1 MNTPDNLPPD
11 EFPEELLAGFA
22 DGELDPQAAAAVD
35 RWLADH
41 PESLASLNAQREFG
55 PANAALWEHAE
66 IPEPSPAA
74 WESVRRNI
82 EAGLNKPAPRAPER
96 TRLAVWLLTGV
107 ASAAIAASVA
117 WFAFVVSRPPAA
129 TTPQPEQTASV
140 PGPKVEVA
148 PAPRGVTK
156 PDLLAEFA
164 VLEMAS
170 DDDVILERVPDTR
183 NGWLP
188 IGRHPLSESLALAT
202 IDEVNLPEVDLSP
215 IWPLSVPTVATPPG
229 HAPMIFAAVRK

>member
-1 MNTPDNLPPD
+1 MNTPDNLPTN

-22 DGELDPQAAAAVD
+22 DSELDAQAAAAVD
-35 RWLADH
+35 RWLAEH

-55 PANAALWEHAE
+55 PANAALWEQAE

-74 WESVRRNI
+74 WKSVRQNI
-82 EAGLNKPAPRAPER
+82 EAALNKPVPRSPER
-96 TRLAVWLLTGV
+96 TRLAVWLLTGM

-117 WFAFVVSRPPAA
+117 WFAFVTSTHPAA
-129 TTPQPEQTASV
+129 VSPSPEQTASV
-140 PGPKVEVA
+140 PEPKVEVA
-148 PAPRGVTK
+148 PAPRTVTK

-164 VLEMAS
+164 VLDMAS

-188 IGRHPLSESLALAT
+188 IGRHPLPETLALAT

-229 HAPMIFAAVRK
+229 HSPMIFAAVRK